1 MMDNYSEQIVK
12 KRVNPAKFTFLILY
26 FVFAFIFILLT
37 VYLSQFFDWM
47 IPIALL
53 IIGFGCYG
61 GWYLWSHKGIE
72 YEYIVVQGEMT
83 VDKIIGMKKRKR
95 MLKFDVKSVDMLG
108 KLSEKPA
115 DFDEKQ
121 FKDCVYHATDYTE
134 SENTYYAALHDIYSK
149 KHCLLYFA
157 PNEKTLETMK
167 PFLKRELKVKIFGK

>member
-1 MMDNYSEQIVK
+1 
-12 KRVNPAKFTFLILY
+12 
-26 FVFAFIFILLT
+26 
-37 VYLSQFFDWM
+37 
-47 IPIALL
+47 
-53 IIGFGCYG
+53 
-61 GWYLWSHKGIE
+61 
-72 YEYIVVQGEMT
+72 MT